1 MKWSRRMSRWNLDAA
16 HTEVGFSTRH
26 LMVSTVKGHFR
37 TVDAEIE
44 NRRGPARAV
53 PRLRHDRRREPRH
66 REPRARRAPALGRLP
81 RRRALPPADVPQH
94 RGAARGVRR
103 GRDHGRPHDPRR
115 DAAGASST
123 ARSAARSW
131 TRGAAGAP
139 ASSWKG
145 EIDREAFGLTWN
157 VALESGGVLV
167 GKRVKLHIA
176 AEVAEAVPA
185 SV

>member
-1 MKWSRRMSRWNLDAA
+1 MSRWNLDAA

-44 NRRGPARAV
+44 IDADRPEQSRVSATIDVASLDTGNPERDAHLRSADFLDVERFPLLTFRSTAVRRVTSDAVEIAGDLTIRDVTHPVVLHGTFGGPV
-53 PRLRHDRRREPRH
+53 VDPWGG
-66 REPRARRAPALGRLP
+66 RRAGFELE
-81 RRRALPPADVPQH
+81 
-94 RGAARGVRR
+94 
-103 GRDHGRPHDPRR
+103 
-115 DAAGASST
+115 
-123 ARSAARSW
+123 
-131 TRGAAGAP
+131 
-139 ASSWKG
+139 G